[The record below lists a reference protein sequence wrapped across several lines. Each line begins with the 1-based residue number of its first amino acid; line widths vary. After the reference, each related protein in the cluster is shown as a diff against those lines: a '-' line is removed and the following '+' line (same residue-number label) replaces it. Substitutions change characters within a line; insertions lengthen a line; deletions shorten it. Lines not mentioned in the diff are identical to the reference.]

1 MIKILEL
8 LAFAVSA
15 AAFALGAVYRV
26 RHEMPKYYQLYV
38 CAAGC
43 YMLEELWV
51 IVNSL
56 LGNGSQDGLL
66 TVRLFGFFGCL
77 CFMLSANANEFD
89 RMVDEGQTRR
99 VRLLACAA
107 PLFLLALFAL
117 YAFSS
122 ANTEAVG
129 VIVAG
134 FFGVSPALAASY
146 YSLKHLLLPDD
157 AMGFLKIT
165 RGLNRAALA
174 FYAVNYLYPLLTL
187 HCSGR
192 VMSVIDVLVAGLLLG
207 MIGLRRRSHRRRGR
221 KHRRLREHL

>member
-1 MIKILEL
+1 MIKLLEL

-15 AAFALGAVYRV
+15 AAFALGAAYRV
-26 RHEMPKYYQLYV
+26 RREMPKYYQLYV

-89 RMVDEGQTRR
+89 RMIDEGQNRR

-107 PLFLLALFAL
+107 PLLLLALFAF
-117 YAFSS
+117 YAASP
-122 ANTEAVG
+122 ANTEPAG
-129 VIVAG
+129 VTVAG
-134 FFGVSPALAASY
+134 FFSVSPALLASY

-165 RGLNRAALA
+165 RGLNRA
-174 FYAVNYLYPLLTL
+174 N
-187 HCSGR
+187 
-192 VMSVIDVLVAGLLLG
+192 VIKT
-207 MIGLRRRSHRRRGR
+207 S
-221 KHRRLREHL
+221 